1 MCIYYLEKLRAQ
13 YCFLD
18 ILNQFIDTSV
28 SESNTSCHR
37 HSFNT
42 LTLYL
47 PYDLERL
54 ADFECPL
61 ELLLPERERE
71 RDLE

>member
-1 MCIYYLEKLRAQ
+1 MHFLKYLYK
-13 YCFLD
+13 
-18 ILNQFIDTSV
+18 
-28 SESNTSCHR
+28 
-37 HSFNT
+37 
-42 LTLYL
+42 L

>member
-1 MCIYYLEKLRAQ
+1 M
-13 YCFLD
+13 
-18 ILNQFIDTSV
+18 V
-28 SESNTSCHR
+28 SKYKQIFT
-37 HSFNT
+37 
-42 LTLYL
+42 
-47 PYDLERL
+47 YDLERL